1 MRKKITRR
9 DFVKRTVV
17 ASTGTTLAL
26 TAASAQAQQEAAK
39 PAAAGDGL
47 PMGKIGGI
55 ELSRLMLGGNLI
67 SGYSHSRD
75 LRYVSTLMKQY
86 NTEAKILET
95 LALAEERGINSV
107 NTAVWD
113 DNTAIEKHRKEGG
126 KIKWIAAAN
135 PMPNGE
141 LTQVDRAIDAGAD
154 IVYIQGACADRLFH
168 EGKLDL
174 IVKEVNYIK
183 SSGLPAGV
191 GAHTLDVIK
200 ECEKAKIDADF
211 YQKTLHAL
219 DYPSAPSPDERGDVG
234 SWDNG
239 WCKDPRAVVEF
250 MATVKKPWI
259 AFKVMAA
266 GAILPKV
273 AFPYT
278 FDSGADFI
286 LAGIFDF
293 QIDEDVRIAKEAFAG
308 VKRTRPWCA

>member
-1 MRKKITRR
+1 MTKRITRR

-26 TAASAQAQQEAAK
+26 STASAQTAQEASK
-39 PAAAGDGL
+39 PGDGP

-75 LRYVSTLMKQY
+75 LRYVAALMKQY
-86 NTEAKILET
+86 NTEAKIIET
-95 LALAEERGINSV
+95 LALAEEHGINSV
-107 NTAVWD
+107 NTAIWD
-113 DNTAIEKHRKEGG
+113 DNAAIEKYRKDGG
-126 KIKWIAAAN
+126 NIKWIVAAN

-141 LTQVDRAIDAGAD
+141 LAQVDRAVEAGAD
-154 IVYIQGACADRLFH
+154 IVYMQGACADKLLH
-168 EGKLDL
+168 EGKFDL
-174 IVKEVNYIK
+174 IAKEVNYIK
-183 SSGLPAGV
+183 ASGLPAGV
-191 GAHTLDVIK
+191 GAHTLDVMI

-219 DYPSAPSPDERGDVG
+219 DYPSAPKPNESGDVG

-239 WCKDPRAVVEF
+239 WCKDPQAVIEF
-250 MATVKKPWI
+250 MAGVKKPWV

-266 GAILPKV
+266 GAILPKA
-273 AFPYT
+273 AFPYA
-278 FDSGADFI
+278 FNNGADFI
-286 LAGIFDF
+286 LAGMFDF
-293 QIDEDVRIAKEAFAG
+293 QIAEDARIAKEACNG

>member
-1 MRKKITRR
+1 MRKRITRR
-9 DFVKRTVV
+9 DFVKRTVA

-26 TAASAQAQQEAAK
+26 STASAQTAQEASK
-39 PAAAGDGL
+39 PGDGL
-47 PMGKIGGI
+47 PMGEIGGI

-75 LRYVSTLMKQY
+75 LRYVAALMKQY
-86 NTEAKILET
+86 NTEAKIIET
-95 LALAEERGINSV
+95 LALAEEHGINSV
-107 NTAVWD
+107 NTAIWD
-113 DNTAIEKHRKEGG
+113 DNAAIEKYRKEGG
-126 KIKWIAAAN
+126 KIKWIVAAN

-141 LTQVDRAIDAGAD
+141 LTQVDRAVEAGAD
-154 IVYIQGACADRLFH
+154 IVYMQGACADKLLH
-168 EGKLDL
+168 EGKVDL

-183 SSGLPAGV
+183 ASGLPAGV
-191 GAHTLDVIK
+191 GAHTLDVMI

-219 DYPSAPSPDERGDVG
+219 DYPSAPKPNESGDVG

-239 WCKDPRAVVEF
+239 WCKDPQAVIEF
-250 MATVKKPWI
+250 MAGVKKPWV

-273 AFPYT
+273 AFPYA
-278 FDSGADFI
+278 FNNGADFI
-286 LAGIFDF
+286 LAGMFDF
-293 QIDEDVRIAKEAFAG
+293 QIAEDARIAKEAFTG